1 MVDVYFRPAFA
12 ERGEGEGEE
21 VDGRGNKSG
30 IPPPWK
36 TVGGGRERSG
46 NFKGV
51 SVSLPRSFNLDR
63 IIYIREAIFF
73 PRSPCTLDLFVFS
86 FYIYICTFDLEKGYF
101 LNKN

>member
-1 MVDVYFRPAFA
+1 M
-12 ERGEGEGEE
+12 
-21 VDGRGNKSG
+21 DGRGNKSG

-46 NFKGV
+46 NFEGV

-73 PRSPCTLDLFVFS
+73 PRSLDLFF
-86 FYIYICTFDLEKGYF
+86 FFFLYIRTFGLEKGYF

>member
-1 MVDVYFRPAFA
+1 M
-12 ERGEGEGEE
+12 
-21 VDGRGNKSG
+21 DGRGNKSG

-46 NFKGV
+46 NFEGV
-51 SVSLPRSFNLDR
+51 SVSLPRLFNLDR

-73 PRSPCTLDLFVFS
+73 PRSSRTLFVFS
-86 FYIYICTFDLEKGYF
+86 FYICIFGLEKGYF